1 MDFFV
6 REAWAQNAAMGGGDT
21 TAMLVQFGPLVL
33 IFAIFYFLIIRPQQ
47 KRQKELRAMLSALGK
62 GDKVVTNSGIHGTIF
77 KLGEDTIT
85 VEIADKVRIQM
96 DRGQV
101 SRVVQKAKDASAS
114 DNESKDES

>member
-1 MDFFV
+1 
-6 REAWAQNAAMGGGDT
+6 
-21 TAMLVQFGPLVL
+21 
-33 IFAIFYFLIIRPQQ
+33 
-47 KRQKELRAMLSALGK
+47 GK

-101 SRVVQKAKDASAS
+101 SRVLQKAKDASSS
-114 DNESKDES
+114 DSDSKDES

>member
-1 MDFFV
+1 ML
-6 REAWAQNAAMGGGDT
+6 NA
-21 TAMLVQFGPLVL
+21 
-33 IFAIFYFLIIRPQQ
+33 
-47 KRQKELRAMLSALGK
+47 LSK

-114 DNESKDES
+114 DNESKEES